1 MDVLDGI
8 CTWRYGLVK
17 DGATGKDVRL
27 DIAEAVR
34 AQHGTCPLC
43 GGELVAKKGELRND
57 HWAHINGR
65 KCDDW
70 YEPKGE
76 WHRSWQGLFPKECQ
90 EVAVIDEQSGQRHIA
105 DIRTSDGLVIECQY
119 SHLSRQEIEERERF
133 YGEMVWLV
141 SGTRL
146 VYDRSRFQ
154 PLMDRE
160 YIEKSEM
167 SGLYPY
173 IVIPEHGY
181 PHSIE
186 DYVNRFWAH
195 CKKPVF
201 FDFEGKFNEPCQE
214 NDLYCLLPDVYNG
227 CRIVAKIPHW
237 DFVDEFNGPDA
248 WEYVGSISMCVEDYA
263 GDCLAE
269 KERQEQAKRR
279 EAEREKE
286 RKERARQDDLSSPVK
301 WAITCGWVE
310 GWLYV
315 HGYMK
320 NVLGLKAEELP
331 EDGKIAIHLKG
342 EYSEAEYKKDRE
354 RALEMLGHPGWLWQE
369 FPQYSHLSRFRSS
382 VIARFNCSRT
392 YVNGEVALAFGEGGR
407 LPDMNGGFRVIRG
420 VPDGTG
426 IWPLSEELV
435 VAVNDR
441 AYRQKGQRRPDA
453 LGRMPPAAK
462 SGSAMVYT
470 GKGNLY
476 RDAKSGWL
484 HILRNGVYIPLRKEN
499 QNWDKTYD
507 ARFGT
512 AHKRNWW

>member
-1 MDVLDGI
+1 M
-8 CTWRYGLVK
+8 
-17 DGATGKDVRL
+17 
-27 DIAEAVR
+27 
-34 AQHGTCPLC
+34 C

-248 WEYVGSISMCVEDYA
+248 WEYVKFGTIVQESAEVLNDSKTIFTTDMMTSTRTRLASFSTGLEGASLTIFENGSWA
-263 GDCLAE
+263 KQLLGWGDDEGDITFDDIRVHDSTHLDTNGIFLKTYRIKTGAFDWTPKGFKDNGTEGVIDEKSLTIRNVRCL
-269 KERQEQAKRR
+269 
-279 EAEREKE
+279 
-286 RKERARQDDLSSPVK
+286 
-301 WAITCGWVE
+301 
-310 GWLYV
+310 
-315 HGYMK
+315 
-320 NVLGLKAEELP
+320 
-331 EDGKIAIHLKG
+331 
-342 EYSEAEYKKDRE
+342 
-354 RALEMLGHPGWLWQE
+354 
-369 FPQYSHLSRFRSS
+369 
-382 VIARFNCSRT
+382 
-392 YVNGEVALAFGEGGR
+392 
-407 LPDMNGGFRVIRG
+407 
-420 VPDGTG
+420 DGTPIN
-426 IWPLSEELV
+426 IW
-435 VAVNDR
+435 
-441 AYRQKGQRRPDA
+441 
-453 LGRMPPAAK
+453 
-462 SGSAMVYT
+462 
-470 GKGNLY
+470 
-476 RDAKSGWL
+476 
-484 HILRNGVYIPLRKEN
+484 RNY
-499 QNWDKTYD
+499 Q
-507 ARFGT
+507 
-512 AHKRNWW
+512 